1 MLFYGHKYIEQF
13 SILIFLSRL
22 PTSPRVAIAKLID
35 YNVMHVLCYWV
46 VQFSL
51 HSSSLSAV
59 CAAGLLTSCLLA
71 A

>member
-46 VQFSL
+46 VQFQFTECSVCCRAADK
-51 HSSSLSAV
+51 LSV
-59 CAAGLLTSCLLA
+59 SGLT
-71 A
+71 

>member
-13 SILIFLSRL
+13 SILVFLSRL

-46 VQFSL
+46 VQFRFTECSVRCRAADK
-51 HSSSLSAV
+51 LSV
-59 CAAGLLTSCLLA
+59 SGLT
-71 A
+71 